1 MDVANPQM
9 DCESAF
15 IVRDVPLCVC
25 FVCNKSCFHFFVCVY
40 ILRIS
45 PISETLAR
53 VRVFAPFSQK
63 NWYTLGIKTEH
74 IWSIKDFSI

>member
-15 IVRDVPLCVC
+15 IVRDIPFVCV
-25 FVCNKSCFHFFVCVY
+25 FVCNKSCFHFFRFVCESHQFQKHWLVFVLLFLKKSVY
-40 ILRIS
+40 
-45 PISETLAR
+45 
-53 VRVFAPFSQK
+53 
-63 NWYTLGIKTEH
+63 IKTEH

>member
-9 DCESAF
+9 DCESAL
-15 IVRDVPLCVC
+15 IVRDVSLCVC
-25 FVCNKSCFHFFVCVY
+25 FCVTNLVSTFFLCVY

-63 NWYTLGIKTEH
+63 NWYTL
-74 IWSIKDFSI
+74 WV